1 MLIKDDI
8 EVNIAGQIIKTTR
21 WNFLNTN
28 FTTTTTCSDGLLKKE
43 DITTLVESLENQLG
57 LEADYGI
64 HDNIT
69 EETLKTAAGKFLNL
83 SFCPPMVEMDSTKDK
98 LGDSIKIYSPKEI
111 LIIVNRLLIA
121 KGENLPYKQEF
132 SEILEKVR
140 VAWGLEY
147 QEIMK
152 LTGDY
157 ECDTED
163 CKVSTTLIDQPNL
176 STVTNHPVHVLDEK
190 TNISPSSLI
199 PFCWFGDDLELK
211 RKSERFKVSVCNNFQ
226 PKIRNNQVCYEMD
239 PNQLLKTGQSANNI
253 VLYLLIDEN
262 KDRQISVTSNDVIE
276 KKKETFVAADVQQEN
291 SVIYLDTIGKISRR
305 GYIY

>member
-1 MLIKDDI
+1 MANILIKDDI
-8 EVNIAGQIIKTTR
+8 DVNIAGQIIERTR
-21 WNFLNTN
+21 WRFLNTN
-28 FTTTTTCSDGLLKKE
+28 FTTCSYFKFIKDQA
-43 DITTLVESLENQLG
+43 IPTLVQSVENPFELT
-57 LEADYGI
+57 ADYGI

-69 EETLKTAAGKFLNL
+69 VESLETAAGMFLNL

-111 LIIVNRLLIA
+111 LIIINRLLIA

-140 VAWGLEY
+140 VAWDLEY
-147 QEIMK
+147 QEIMN

-157 ECDTED
+157 DCDTED
-163 CKVSTTLIDQPNL
+163 CKVSTSLIDHPNL
-176 STVTNHPVHVLDEK
+176 STVTNHPVHIVDK
-190 TNISPSSLI
+190 DINISPSSFI
-199 PFCWFGDDLELK
+199 PFCWFGKGLK
-211 RKSERFKVSVCNNFQ
+211 IGINSEMFKVSVCNNFK
-226 PKIRNNQVCYEMD
+226 PKLRNDQVCYEMD

-262 KDRQISVTSNDVIE
+262 KDRQISVASNDVIE
-276 KKKETFVAADVQQEN
+276 TKKETFVAADVEQEN

-305 GYIY
+305 GYI